1 MSREFSP
8 GAHGMVIDQSG
19 ELSYIMNKAPSS
31 SRANLTIGRLSGSG
45 SASSSEMSSDSDSET
60 ASSKGGW

>member
-1 MSREFSP
+1 
-8 GAHGMVIDQSG
+8 MVIDQSG